1 MVSKWVL
8 EQYIPK
14 VENRAQAEGN
24 EGNTTERRNTTPDL
38 SNENLDE
45 NEVVY
50 YHYAIPL
57 FH

>member
-24 EGNTTERRNTTPDL
+24 VGNSTERRNTTPDL